1 MADTPTPSPTAGTTV
16 PNVGTAPPQA
26 SQLPA
31 DRPQAKPLPTK
42 DYKLK
47 AGARHFHNGEMVES
61 GATVPL
67 TDSQYR
73 AFADKFEPADK
84 QVDKE
89 APPVPQTPIASTSGF
104 AQDHGAK
111 TGPHAGGGASA
122 GGAPPPP
129 ASDQTTDKG
138 GGVTPDNAAGGQK
151 AVSPP
156 PTPDQ
161 PAAKGGTPPAGAPKT
176 TP

>member
-1 MADTPTPSPTAGTTV
+1 MADTPTTSPTAGTTV

-31 DRPQAKPLPTK
+31 DRPQVKPLPTK

-47 AGARHFHNGEMVES
+47 VGARHFHNGQLVEP

-89 APPVPQTPIASTSGF
+89 APPPAPQTPIASTSGF

-111 TGPHAGGGASA
+111 TGPLAGGGSGS

-138 GGVTPDNAAGGQK
+138 GGVTPATAVGGQV
-151 AVSPP
+151 AASPP
-156 PTPDQ
+156 P
-161 PAAKGGTPPAGAPKT
+161 ASSTPPAGAPKT